1 MAINREPFQLADE
14 LLPRL
19 LVVVVPVL
27 LLVLVPPRVG
37 MQSIGE
43 NRSGVRWYSL
53 AHPRRGAAQRQLW
66 HIASI
71 CRHLPPP
78 PPPPDLPH
86 ARLTTHLLLKS
97 DSWQAVT
104 G

>member
-1 MAINREPFQLADE
+1 MAIDREPFQLADE

-19 LVVVVPVL
+19 LVVVLPVL

-53 AHPRRGAAQRQLW
+53 AHPRAARRS
-66 HIASI
+66 ASCGISLPSAAI
-71 CRHLPPP
+71 CCRRRSRRTCHT
-78 PPPPDLPH
+78 PDLPH
-86 ARLTTHLLLKS
+86 AS
-97 DSWQAVT
+97 S
-104 G
+104 